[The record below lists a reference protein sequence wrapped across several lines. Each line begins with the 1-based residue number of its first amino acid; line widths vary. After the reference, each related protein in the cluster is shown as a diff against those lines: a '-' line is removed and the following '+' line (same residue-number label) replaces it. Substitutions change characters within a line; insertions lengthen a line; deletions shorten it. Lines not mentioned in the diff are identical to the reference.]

1 MDLGLLL
8 LRVVVGTIMA
18 MHGAQKAF
26 GAFGGPGMEG
36 TQGWLGS
43 MGFRP
48 ARFHA
53 SVTSAAELVGGVF
66 LVLGFFTPFA
76 AAAIIGVMIV
86 AIAAVHWENGL
97 FNTSGGYEF
106 NLVLIAAAGALA
118 FTGAGAISFDNTLGL
133 RLQGAGWGLLAYAL
147 AALGAVTTMTFGRQ
161 VSTKSVAREDRAEG
175 DRVIDLTE
183 ERTHV
188 DA

>member
-18 MHGAQKAF
+18 LHGAQKAF
-26 GAFGGPGMEG
+26 GAFGGPGMQG
-36 TQGWLGS
+36 TERWLGS

-48 ARFHA
+48 ARLHA
-53 SVTSAAELVGGVF
+53 SVIAAAELVGGAF
-66 LVLGFFTPFA
+66 LVLGFFTPLA

-86 AIAAVHWENGL
+86 AIATVHWENGL

-106 NLVLIAAAGALA
+106 NLVLMTAAGALA
-118 FTGAGAISFDNTLGL
+118 FTGAGAISFDNAFGLG
-133 RLQGAGWGLLAYAL
+133 LQGAAWGLLAYAL
-147 AALGAVTTMTFGRQ
+147 AAVGAVVTMTLGRQ
-161 VSTKSVAREDRAEG
+161 VSTEPAADEGLAEG
-175 DRVIDLTE
+175 DRVIDLSE
-183 ERTHV
+183 ERTRV